1 VTFGRGSEKFPSM
14 KTWIYICT
22 IVLAA
27 GMVTAPAQD
36 TKTNTQT
43 SATTSTLNTNGVAV
57 PPPMAAPAV
66 ANEVKPPAVV
76 PLMQTSAV
84 PTQPHITTAP
94 RTPTKTVAPAPVP
107 AVVKE
112 EKPPAVAPLVE
123 TSTVPAQPEI
133 TAEPMTP
140 TNAAAPSPE
149 SSGIGRKGVWAGGV
163 AVLVVVGGLVI
174 FMWWRSRT
182 ASQGSL
188 ITCALNEDQKKR
200 EDKNVPPP
208 MT

>member
-1 VTFGRGSEKFPSM
+1 VTFGRESEKFPSM

-22 IVLAA
+22 IILAA

-57 PPPMAAPAV
+57 PPPMAATPAPAPAV
-66 ANEVKPPAVV
+66 AKEAKPPAVT
-76 PLMQTSAV
+76 PLKSPKAAV
-84 PTQPHITTAP
+84 PVPMTT
-94 RTPTKTVAPAPVP
+94 TSAPAP
-107 AVVKE
+107 AVAKE
-112 EKPPAVAPLVE
+112 VNPPVVAPLVE

-140 TNAAAPSPE
+140 TNAVAPPPE
-149 SSGIGRKGVWAGGV
+149 GSGTDHKGVLTLGV
-163 AVLVVVGGLVI
+163 VVLAVVGGLVI
-174 FMWWRSRT
+174 FMWWRSRAAT
-182 ASQGSL
+182 QGSL
-188 ITCALNEDQKKR
+188 ITSAMNEDQKTR

-208 MT
+208 MA

>member
-1 VTFGRGSEKFPSM
+1 MTFGRGSEKFPSM

-57 PPPMAAPAV
+57 PPPMAATPAPAPAV
-66 ANEVKPPAVV
+66 AKEVNPPV
-76 PLMQTSAV
+76 
-84 PTQPHITTAP
+84 
-94 RTPTKTVAPAPVP
+94 
-107 AVVKE
+107 
-112 EKPPAVAPLVE
+112 VAPLVE